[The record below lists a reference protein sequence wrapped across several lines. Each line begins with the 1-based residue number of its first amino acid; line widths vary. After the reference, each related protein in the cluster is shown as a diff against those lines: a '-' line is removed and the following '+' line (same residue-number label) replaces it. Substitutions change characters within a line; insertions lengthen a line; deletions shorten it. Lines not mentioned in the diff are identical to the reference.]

1 MLLPSSLLSLLLVLV
16 PAAES
21 APTRAQSSLLQ
32 ASSQLLN
39 SGFRIPTRYE
49 STVLAR
55 RLLALSDTGVI
66 STIFPANA
74 SDANPRL
81 PHGLSSTIP
90 IALPDYIATCEE
102 ASHPGDPTLLALTV
116 STTTK
121 NAYAGSNVS
130 LALSW
135 WDSYK
140 EITHREPWSAAN
152 LPRAS
157 LLGYLEEIPDEDVEE
172 QGLVKCYTEVHRD
185 SRFWLPGDESS
196 PHTGVWMRMVVQQV
210 YWIGGFGDRAFI
222 GWFDI
227 DEWKG
232 VQQQEW
238 EAVRLP
244 GE

>member
-1 MLLPSSLLSLLLVLV
+1 MWLPNSLLSLLLLLL
-16 PAAES
+16 PASEA
-21 APTRAQSSLLQ
+21 APTGAQSSLSHSEEK
-32 ASSQLLN
+32 ATA
-39 SGFRIPTRYE
+39 GFKIPTRYE

-66 STIFPANA
+66 STIFPDNA
-74 SDANPRL
+74 SDSNPRL
-81 PHGLSSTIP
+81 PHGLSSTP

-102 ASHPGDPTLLALTV
+102 DSHPGDPTLLALTV

-140 EITHREPWSAAN
+140 ELTGRDPWSAAN

-157 LLGYLEEIPDEDVEE
+157 LIGYLEEIPEREVEE
-172 QGLVKCYTEVHRD
+172 EKLVKCFTKVHRD
-185 SRFWLPGDESS
+185 SRFWLPGDDSS

-210 YWIGGFGDRAFI
+210 YWIGGFGDRAYI
-222 GWFDI
+222 GWFDV
-227 DEWKG
+227 DEWKD
-232 VQQQEW
+232 VQRKDW
-238 EAVRLP
+238 EAVSLP

>member
-1 MLLPSSLLSLLLVLV
+1 MHLPHSLLSLLLLLL
-16 PAAES
+16 PTTSHA
-21 APTRAQSSLLQ
+21 APTQAQSPIPQ
-32 ASSQLLN
+32 PVDFTT
-39 SGFRIPTRYE
+39 SGFKIPTRYE

-55 RLLALSDTGVI
+55 RLLALSETGVI
-66 STIFPANA
+66 STIFPSNT
-74 SDANPRL
+74 SDRL
-81 PHGLSSTIP
+81 PAGLSSTP
-90 IALPDYIATCEE
+90 IALPDYIASCEE
-102 ASHPGDPTLLALTV
+102 ESHPGDPTLLALTV

-135 WDSYK
+135 WDFYK
-140 EITHREPWSAAN
+140 ERTGHPPWSAAN

-157 LLGYLEEIPDEDVEE
+157 LIGYLEEIPRGEVEE
-172 QGLVKCYTEVHRD
+172 EGLVECFTGVHRD

-196 PHTGVWMRMVVQQV
+196 PHAGVWMRMVVEQV

-222 GWFDI
+222 GWFDVA
-227 DEWKG
+227 EWKG
-232 VQQQEW
+232 VGRGEW